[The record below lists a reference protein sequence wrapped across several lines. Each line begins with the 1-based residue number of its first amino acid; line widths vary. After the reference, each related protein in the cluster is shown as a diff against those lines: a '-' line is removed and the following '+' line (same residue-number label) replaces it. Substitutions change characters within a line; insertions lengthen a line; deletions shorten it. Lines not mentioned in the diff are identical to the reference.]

1 MAPKSVP
8 VPMIRR
14 VRLQNFRS
22 IGECDVTLGPL
33 TILVGPNGSGKSNFL
48 HALDFLSD
56 AVNNGLETAVRRRGG
71 MNSLL
76 SRWALDDPTA
86 MLSIEVELTL
96 SEARQGGYRLA
107 LRRTEAGGFRIDE
120 ERCRVTVA

>member
-14 VRLQNFRS
+14 VRLHNFRS
-22 IGECDVTLGPL
+22 IADCDVELGPL
-33 TILVGPNGSGKSNFL
+33 TLLVGPNGSGKSSFL

-56 AVNNGLETAVRRRGG
+56 ALNNGLESAVRRRGG

-76 SRWALDDPTA
+76 SRWALDYPEAT
-86 MLSIEVELTL
+86 LRIEVELDLPGKL
-96 SEARQGGYRLA
+96 SGAYTIA
-107 LRRTEAGGFRIDE
+107 LSRHGENGFRSVE
-120 ERCRVTVA
+120 ERASVMG

>member
-14 VRLQNFRS
+14 VRLKNFRS
-22 IGECDVTLGPL
+22 IAECDVELGPL

-56 AVNNGLETAVRRRGG
+56 ALNNGLESAVRRRGG

-76 SRWALDDPTA
+76 SRWALNDPDAT
-86 MLSIEVELTL
+86 LSIEVVLDLPEGRRGTYALV
-96 SEARQGGYRLA
+96 
-107 LRRTEAGGFRIDE
+107 LRRTKSGGHKIKE
-120 ERCRVTVA
+120 ERC

>member
-14 VRLQNFRS
+14 VRLKNFRS
-22 IGECDVTLGPL
+22 IAECDVELGPL

-56 AVNNGLETAVRRRGG
+56 AMNNGLEGAVRRRGG

-76 SRWALDDPTA
+76 SRWALDDPEA
-86 MLSIEVELTL
+86 VLRINVEMDLL
-96 SEARQGGYRLA
+96 EGRHGSYGLA
-107 LRRTEAGGFRIDE
+107 LRRTESGG
-120 ERCRVTVA
+120 C